1 MAAILMRQRGVD
13 GGIAAK
19 VAHMVRYGTKGAKV
33 AEAKVAEAKVAKAY
47 VNEVNHFHERSE
59 SFS

>member
-1 MAAILMRQRGVD
+1 MAQILMRQRRVD

-33 AEAKVAEAKVAKAY
+33 AEAKVAKAY